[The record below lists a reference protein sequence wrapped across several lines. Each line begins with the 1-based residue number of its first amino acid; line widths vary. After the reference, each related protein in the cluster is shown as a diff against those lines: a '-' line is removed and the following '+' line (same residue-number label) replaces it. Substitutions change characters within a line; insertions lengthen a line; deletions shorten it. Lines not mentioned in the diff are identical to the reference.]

1 MNILTVDNIT
11 KSYGVRKI
19 FDGASFFLQE
29 GEKAGIIGINGTGKS
44 TLLKMI
50 AGLEE
55 ADDGTVIKANH
66 CLVRYLPQ
74 NPEFAP
80 EETVL
85 EAVLRGNRV
94 EENAGT
100 IEADAKSMLT
110 KLGVTEFDQPC
121 GQLSGGQR
129 KRLALVSVLLS
140 PAEILLLDE
149 PTNHLDNS
157 MSDWLEDQL
166 RRRKGAMIMV
176 THDRYFLDSVTD
188 RILELDKGKIYSYD
202 ANYSGYLELK
212 MQREEMAQASEKKR
226 LNILRNELAW
236 VQRGA
241 RARSTK
247 QKARLQRFEELKN
260 VKGPV
265 TDGKVEL
272 TSAASRLGRTTVEI
286 ENVSKSYG
294 DKVLIRDFTYLFGK
308 DDRVGFIGPNGSGKT
323 TLMKM
328 ILGEVAPDSGHI
340 EIGQTVK
347 LGYYAQEIDD
357 TMMHPEQRVIDYIRD
372 VAEYITTEDGQ
383 ITAARMLE
391 RFLFSGEDQY
401 GQLGKLSGG
410 ERRRLQLCKVLM
422 GAPNVLILDEPTNDL
437 DIATLQVL
445 EDYLDTFPGIVIV
458 VSHDRYF
465 LDRVVRRIFALED
478 TRMVQYEGGYTDY
491 ANRKATE
498 GTTESTGAA
507 VTSQAKS
514 SEEENTSK
522 NWKSGQKRKLKF
534 TYQEQKDYES
544 IEGEM
549 AALEDKIATLE
560 ADFSKYASD
569 FVKLNELTQEKEAA
583 EQQLEEKMER
593 WMYLEDLAARIE
605 RGELKERDFRKGIE
619 SYATQIT
626 DELLSSKILFPK
638 KQSDIHCPKCGK
650 GLLVFYP
657 RCVKCSDADCGL
669 TLFRSVAG
677 KSLTDEQLTQLAVNG
692 ETGIIKGFTSK
703 SGKSFEASLSLDGE
717 FKTVFVFPE
726 RKKPGKSR
734 R

>member
-11 KSYGVRKI
+11 KSYGVCKI

-44 TLLKMI
+44 TLLKII

-55 ADDGTVIKANH
+55 TDDGTVIKANH

-110 KLGVTEFDQPC
+110 KLGVTEFYQPC

-157 MSDWLEDQL
+157 MSDWLEEQL

-272 TSAASRLGRTTVEI
+272 ASAASRLGRTTVEI

-491 ANRKATE
+491 ANRKAAE
-498 GTTESTGAA
+498 GNTESTGTAA
-507 VTSQAKS
+507 ASQPKNAD
-514 SEEENTSK
+514 EETTSK
-522 NWKSGQKRKLKF
+522 NWKNGQKRKLKF

-605 RGELKERDFRKGIE
+605 RGEE
-619 SYATQIT
+619 
-626 DELLSSKILFPK
+626 
-638 KQSDIHCPKCGK
+638 
-650 GLLVFYP
+650 
-657 RCVKCSDADCGL
+657 
-669 TLFRSVAG
+669 
-677 KSLTDEQLTQLAVNG
+677 N
-692 ETGIIKGFTSK
+692 
-703 SGKSFEASLSLDGE
+703 
-717 FKTVFVFPE
+717 
-726 RKKPGKSR
+726 
-734 R
+734 

>member
-44 TLLKMI
+44 TLLKII

-55 ADDGTVIKANH
+55 TDDGTVIKANH

-157 MSDWLEDQL
+157 MSDWLEEQL
-166 RRRKGAMIMV
+166 RSRKGAMIMV

-272 TSAASRLGRTTVEI
+272 TSSASRLGRTTVEI

-308 DDRVGFIGPNGSGKT
+308 NDRVGFIGPNGSGKT

-328 ILGEVAPDSGHI
+328 ILGEVTPDSGHI

-478 TRMVQYEGGYTDY
+478 TLMVQYEGGYTDY
-491 ANRKATE
+491 ANRKAAE
-498 GTTESTGAA
+498 GNTESTGAA
-507 VTSQAKS
+507 AASQPKNAD
-514 SEEENTSK
+514 EETTSK
-522 NWKSGQKRKLKF
+522 NWKNGQKRKLKF

-569 FVKLNELTQEKEAA
+569 FVRLNELTQEKEAA

-605 RGELKERDFRKGIE
+605 RGEE
-619 SYATQIT
+619 
-626 DELLSSKILFPK
+626 
-638 KQSDIHCPKCGK
+638 
-650 GLLVFYP
+650 
-657 RCVKCSDADCGL
+657 
-669 TLFRSVAG
+669 
-677 KSLTDEQLTQLAVNG
+677 N
-692 ETGIIKGFTSK
+692 
-703 SGKSFEASLSLDGE
+703 
-717 FKTVFVFPE
+717 
-726 RKKPGKSR
+726 
-734 R
+734 

>member
-44 TLLKMI
+44 TLLKII

-149 PTNHLDNS
+149 PTNHLDNY

-328 ILGEVAPDSGHI
+328 ILGEVTPDSGHI

-491 ANRKATE
+491 ANRKAAE
-498 GTTESTGAA
+498 GTIESTGAA
-507 VTSQAKS
+507 ATSQPKNAD
-514 SEEENTSK
+514 EENTSK

-549 AALEDKIATLE
+549 AALEEKIAALE

-605 RGELKERDFRKGIE
+605 RGEE
-619 SYATQIT
+619 
-626 DELLSSKILFPK
+626 
-638 KQSDIHCPKCGK
+638 
-650 GLLVFYP
+650 
-657 RCVKCSDADCGL
+657 
-669 TLFRSVAG
+669 
-677 KSLTDEQLTQLAVNG
+677 N
-692 ETGIIKGFTSK
+692 
-703 SGKSFEASLSLDGE
+703 
-717 FKTVFVFPE
+717 
-726 RKKPGKSR
+726 
-734 R
+734 

>member
-44 TLLKMI
+44 TLLKII

-166 RRRKGAMIMV
+166 RHRKGAMIMV

-226 LNILRNELAW
+226 LNILRNELVW

-328 ILGEVAPDSGHI
+328 ILGEVTPDSGHI

-491 ANRKATE
+491 ANRKAAE
-498 GTTESTGAA
+498 GTIESTGAA
-507 VTSQAKS
+507 ATSQPKNAD
-514 SEEENTSK
+514 EENTSK

-549 AALEDKIATLE
+549 AALEEKIAALE

-605 RGELKERDFRKGIE
+605 RGEE
-619 SYATQIT
+619 
-626 DELLSSKILFPK
+626 
-638 KQSDIHCPKCGK
+638 
-650 GLLVFYP
+650 
-657 RCVKCSDADCGL
+657 
-669 TLFRSVAG
+669 
-677 KSLTDEQLTQLAVNG
+677 N
-692 ETGIIKGFTSK
+692 
-703 SGKSFEASLSLDGE
+703 
-717 FKTVFVFPE
+717 
-726 RKKPGKSR
+726 
-734 R
+734 